1 MTRYTSIPSINQR
14 HKFITIYSRS
24 NFSSRGGKHFCGE
37 TRVEI
42 RWKKE
47 KGNKKGHSIIDSRR
61 KFENSSVVSK
71 MDPRLE
77 QRKKIFAMKTTGHRY
92 CSTGIKRVFISFPLR
107 PPLCLVRKIH
117 LRTCVTVV
125 ALKLLASLVIFW
137 KYNREIVYCS
147 VFPNLLKGSPREKQ
161 ICSNGICSKCL
172 VYLRSLI
179 FFFPTPPPF
188 LIVITTFISIFPSG
202 KYFIL
207 MDHQIISKLFFLSQI
222 YSTSSV
228 MVER

>member
-1 MTRYTSIPSINQR
+1 MRYD
-14 HKFITIYSRS
+14 
-24 NFSSRGGKHFCGE
+24 E
-37 TRVEI
+37 
-42 RWKKE
+42 KKE

-61 KFENSSVVSK
+61 RIPQSFLRWICVRAAEENICYENNGPSVRFDWDKTRIYLVSTPPAIVPRPKNSSSNVCNGGRIKTSCLAGNLLK
-71 MDPRLE
+71 IQPRDC
-77 QRKKIFAMKTTGHRY
+77 I
-92 CSTGIKRVFISFPLR
+92 
-107 PPLCLVRKIH
+107 
-117 LRTCVTVV
+117 
-125 ALKLLASLVIFW
+125 
-137 KYNREIVYCS
+137 YCS
-147 VFPNLLKGSPREKQ
+147 VFPNLLKGSPREKR

-179 FFFPTPPPF
+179 FFFSHPLPPF

>member
-92 CSTGIKRVFISFPLR
+92 SSTGIKRVFISFPLR
-107 PPLCLVRKIH
+107 SPLCLVRKIH

-137 KYNREIVYCS
+137 KYNREIVYIAPC
-147 VFPNLLKGSPREKQ
+147 F
-161 ICSNGICSKCL
+161 
-172 VYLRSLI
+172 LI
-179 FFFPTPPPF
+179 FWKVRPARNEFVRMEFVRNVSFIFVPWYFFFPLPLPF
-188 LIVITTFISIFPSG
+188 
-202 KYFIL
+202 
-207 MDHQIISKLFFLSQI
+207 
-222 YSTSSV
+222 
-228 MVER
+228 

>member
-61 KFENSSVVSK
+61 RIPQSFLRWIHVRVW
-71 MDPRLE
+71 
-77 QRKKIFAMKTTGHRY
+77 KKIFAMKTTGHRY
-92 CSTGIKRVFISFPLR
+92 GSTGIKRVFISFPLR
-107 PPLCLVRKIH
+107 SPLCLVRKIH

-147 VFPNLLKGSPREKQ
+147 VFPNLLKGSPREKR

>member
-42 RWKKE
+42 RWKKRKRKQKGALYHWFEE
-47 KGNKKGHSIIDSRR
+47 K
-61 KFENSSVVSK
+61 NSSVVSK

-137 KYNREIVYCS
+137 KYNREIVYIAPC
-147 VFPNLLKGSPREKQ
+147 F
-161 ICSNGICSKCL
+161 
-172 VYLRSLI
+172 LI
-179 FFFPTPPPF
+179 FWKVRPARNEFVRMEFVRNVSFIFVPWYFFFPLPLPF
-188 LIVITTFISIFPSG
+188 
-202 KYFIL
+202 
-207 MDHQIISKLFFLSQI
+207 
-222 YSTSSV
+222 
-228 MVER
+228 